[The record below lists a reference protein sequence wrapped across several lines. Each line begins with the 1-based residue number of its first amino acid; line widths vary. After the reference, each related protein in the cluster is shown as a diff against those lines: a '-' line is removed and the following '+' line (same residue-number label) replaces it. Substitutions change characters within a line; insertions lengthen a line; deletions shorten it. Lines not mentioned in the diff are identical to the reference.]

1 MLICLVN
8 LSCLFLYFL
17 FWSIILFFVY
27 YFRLLPFDTQIRY
40 KFHLIDFW
48 LDIIKMLASDFK
60 NRVPDAFHE
69 SGIIIYEGYQ
79 GSGKTISM
87 IHDIMILQHK
97 YKKVKVMDNL
107 NYANSDFDINKPD
120 DILQLNNGV
129 YGVITSLDELGI
141 WFNARKF
148 KEFDNSMLQVI
159 FENRKCRRLLMGTVQ
174 KFLLCDK
181 NLRIQTSEIR
191 SCRTIGP
198 VTFYIRKIPEMDSE
212 GTVKKY
218 RFKGIKVFVQ
228 SSDLRNAYD
237 TFHVIKK
244 YDLSNCRR
252 LPALPVAA
260 GN

>member
-1 MLICLVN
+1 MLMFLVN
-8 LSCLFLYFL
+8 VLCLCSYFFLA
-17 FWSIILFFVY
+17 SVILFFIY
-27 YFRLLPFDTQIRY
+27 YFGLLPYTTSIRY
-40 KFHLIDFW
+40 KFNIIDFW
-48 LDIIKMLASDFK
+48 LDIIKMCASDFK
-60 NRVPDAFHE
+60 NRVPDSFHE

-107 NYANSDFDINKPD
+107 NYANSDFDIQNPS
-120 DILQLNNGV
+120 DILQVNNGV
-129 YGVITSLDELGI
+129 FGVITSLDELGI

-218 RFKGIKVFVQ
+218 RFKGIRVFVQ
-228 SSDLRNAYD
+228 SSDLRDAYD

-244 YDLSNCRR
+244 YDLS
-252 LPALPVAA
+252 
-260 GN
+260 

>member
-1 MLICLVN
+1 MLMFLANV
-8 LSCLFLYFL
+8 SCIFIYFF
-17 FWSIILFFVY
+17 FWSFILFFVY
-27 YFRLLPFDTQIRY
+27 YLRILPNETQIRY
-40 KFHLIDFW
+40 KFNLIDFW
-48 LDIIKMLASDFK
+48 LDVIKMLSFDFQHRIK
-60 NRVPDAFHE
+60 DSFHE
-69 SGIIIYEGYQ
+69 SGIVIYEGYQ

-107 NYANSDFDINKPD
+107 NYANSDFDIQNPS
-120 DILQLNNGV
+120 DILSLNNGV

-174 KFLLCDK
+174 KFNLCDK
-181 NLRIQTSEIR
+181 NLRIQCSEIR
-191 SCRTIGP
+191 SCKTIGP

-212 GTVKKY
+212 GVVKKY
-218 RFKGIKVFVQ
+218 RFKGIKCFVQ

-244 YDLSNCRR
+244 YDLS
-252 LPALPVAA
+252 
-260 GN
+260 